1 MGRGDDVAAPN
12 NLANL
17 LSLYKHRLRFAEEV
31 ARNFA
36 GPDVV
41 VDAAFPLIVLELVSR
56 MFAVTYVPVYNAK
69 IRAKGLERRK
79 WCGRR
84 VNVFRDSRNEA
95 PSVFL
100 PEAFSIMA
108 LSIAV
113 MTGATRTPAVAAEA
127 TSAPSRR
134 PRLCVFQ
141 VDGVVVFGL
150 MISGLRVVWDTPR
163 SAAEVIAS

>member
-1 MGRGDDVAAPN
+1 M
-12 NLANL
+12 
-17 LSLYKHRLRFAEEV
+17 
-31 ARNFA
+31 
-36 GPDVV
+36 
-41 VDAAFPLIVLELVSR
+41 
-56 MFAVTYVPVYNAK
+56 YNAK
-69 IRAKGLERRK
+69 IKAKGLEKRK

-84 VNVFRDSRNEA
+84 VNVFKDSRNES

-100 PEAFSIMA
+100 PEAFSMMA

-134 PRLCVFQ
+134 PRWCVFQ
-141 VDGVVVFGL
+141 VVGVVVVGL
-150 MISGLRVVWDTPR
+150 MISGLRFVWDTPR